1 MNWSFTCISI
11 LVKSN
16 IPRSFLANFLNKVSS
31 QSLRSYLRL
40 ANIYDENATK
50 KKSNL
55 IEMIIYGC
63 INGKLKDKQIDDIS
77 INKSHGILKEK
88 DINIRPIPG
97 YGNRGLRKK
106 DFKPYVENN
115 QCSIKINY

>member
-1 MNWSFTCISI
+1 MMGMQI
-11 LVKSN
+11 K
-16 IPRSFLANFLNKVSS
+16 RKV
-31 QSLRSYLRL
+31 
-40 ANIYDENATK
+40 IW
-50 KKSNL
+50 
-55 IEMIIYGC
+55 
-63 INGKLKDKQIDDIS
+63 LKWLFMDKQIDDIS

-106 DFKPYVENN
+106 DFKPCVENN

>member
-1 MNWSFTCISI
+1 MNSSFTCISI

-16 IPRSFLANFLNKVSS
+16 IPRSSLVNFLNKVSS
-31 QSLRSYLRL
+31 QSLRSYWRL
-40 ANIYDENATK
+40 ANIYDGNATK
-50 KKSNL
+50 KKSDL

-63 INGKLKDKQIDDIS
+63 IKGKLKDKQMDDIS

-88 DINIRPIPG
+88 DINIRPLPG

-106 DFKPYVENN
+106 DIKPYVENN